1 MAWITTCGSR
11 LAFRQTGLGRRSIGS
26 MSCSPISNDERGGFE
41 EGRKAPMSIRVLR
54 EGEIRKAITMDE
66 AIVAMEEAFAAL
78 ARGEARLPDVINL
91 DIPEVR
97 GEVHVKGAHFKGAS
111 QFAFKIASGFY
122 DNPGKG
128 LPSGSGLMLVFDAE
142 TGFPVALLLDNGY
155 LTDVRTGAAGAVAAK
170 YLSNPVL
177 NKVAVIGAGTQGRF
191 QVRALSVVRKV
202 PQVFVWDCVPTHAQR
217 YAHEMAGELGVE
229 VSVASSI
236 EEAVREADLII
247 TVTPS
252 RQPLVQA
259 DWVSTG
265 AHINAIGSDG
275 PEKQELD
282 VQVLAQADRII
293 ADRLSQCL
301 RLGEIHHAV
310 QAGVISVRDV
320 AGELGEVISGKVPG
334 RTDDHQIT
342 VCDLTGV
349 GVQDAAIAALAY
361 QNALKMGVGES
372 IESE

>member
-1 MAWITTCGSR
+1 
-11 LAFRQTGLGRRSIGS
+11 
-26 MSCSPISNDERGGFE
+26 
-41 EGRKAPMSIRVLR
+41 MSILVLQ
-54 EGEIRKAITMDE
+54 ETEIRGAVTMSE
-66 AIVAMEEAFAAL
+66 AIDAMDATFAAL

-97 GEVHVKGAHFKGAS
+97 GEVHVKGAHLKGTS

-142 TGFPVALLLDNGY
+142 TGFPVALLLDNAY
-155 LTDVRTGAAGAVAAK
+155 LTDLRTGAAGAVAAK
-170 YLSNPVL
+170 YLSKLTL

-191 QVRALSVVRKV
+191 QVRALSVVRDV
-202 PQVFVWDCVPTHAQR
+202 PKISVWDCESTHAEQ
-217 YAHEMAGELGVE
+217 YAREMAQELGVE
-229 VSVASSI
+229 VTVASSV
-236 EEAVREADLII
+236 EAAVRGADLVI

-259 DWVSTG
+259 DWVSSG

-275 PEKQELD
+275 PDKQELD
-282 VQVLAQADRII
+282 VTVLARADLII

-310 QAGVISVRDV
+310 ESGAISADAV
-320 AGELGEVISGKVPG
+320 AGELGEVIIGQASG
-334 RTDDHQIT
+334 RTDDQQIT

-361 QNALKMGVGES
+361 QKALKMGLGEA
-372 IESE
+372 IES